1 MSDPVFLSRNELGMA
16 PPKSISRRIDP
27 SQGGVMS
34 HWGGPAQRVTT
45 LDSAVSTWLAWQR
58 MHMRPGG
65 LGARNGGSDI
75 GYNIGYWQSY
85 IFAGRGAQVRSGANG
100 TNDANTRY
108 VAVVWIGGSGEEPTD
123 EDYETFNWIVED
135 LRSNGAGREV
145 KHHGSVRPTSCS
157 GPHWTPYARLLDN
170 KPVPDRVP
178 STPDT
183 PRPPAQPSTTWT
195 ESLVQNLPLRRRRTD
210 LGRRDA
216 YDARIQGL
224 LVAAGEL
231 PLQPN
236 IERGTNRLDGK
247 FGPSTEQS
255 VRNFQRKAGIGV
267 DGIVGRNTWTK
278 LLGR

>member
-1 MSDPVFLSRNELGMA
+1 MSDPVFLPRNELGMA

-34 HWGGPAQRVTT
+34 HWGGPAQRVTD

-75 GYNIGYWQSY
+75 GYNIGYWRGY
-85 IFAGRGAQVRSGANG
+85 VFAGRGAQVRSGANG

-135 LRSNGAGREV
+135 LRSSGAGREV

-157 GPHWTPYARLLDN
+157 GPHWTAYARLLDN

-183 PRPPAQPSTTWT
+183 PSPPAQQSTTWT

-210 LGRRDA
+210 LARRDT

-247 FGPSTEQS
+247 FGPSTERS
-255 VRNFQRKAGIGV
+255 VRNFQRSANISV
-267 DGIVGRNTWTK
+267 DGVVGRNTWTK
-278 LLGR
+278 LMGL